1 MENALG
7 LMIAIAGGAFAVAL
21 AGIGSAIGIGLA
33 ARSSAGVLSEEPE
46 KFGSLL
52 ILVALPGTQGFYGFL
67 VGFLVLMKT
76 GLVTGKIPP
85 ITPYQGLQI
94 FFASLPVALAGLM
107 SAIHQ
112 GKVSAAGAG
121 VVAKQAP
128 AFMKAVILSALVE
141 TYAVLGLLG
150 SILFLNGIKLG

>member
-67 VGFLVLMKT
+67 VGFLVLMKI
-76 GLVTGKIPP
+76 GLVSGQIPP

>member
-76 GLVTGKIPP
+76 GLVTGQIPP

-94 FFASLPVALAGLM
+94 FFASLPVALAGLI

>member
-85 ITPYQGLQI
+85 INPYQGLQI
-94 FFASLPVALAGLM
+94 FFASLPVALAGLI

>member
-1 MENALG
+1 METALG

-33 ARSSAGVLSEEPE
+33 AQASAGVLSEEPE
-46 KFGSLL
+46 KFGNLL

-67 VGFLVLMKT
+67 VGFLVIMKL

-94 FFASLPVALAGLM
+94 FFACLPVALAGLL
-107 SAIHQ
+107 SGIHQ